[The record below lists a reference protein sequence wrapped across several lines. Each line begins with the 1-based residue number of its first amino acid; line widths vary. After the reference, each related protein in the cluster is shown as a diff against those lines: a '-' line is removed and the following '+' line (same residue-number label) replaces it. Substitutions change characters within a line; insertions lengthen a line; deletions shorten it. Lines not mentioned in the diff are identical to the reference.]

1 MGVAANMMDQQAFK
15 ELTRMLE
22 SFPQT
27 SGNPDLTVSAYE
39 LAVNGLSS
47 QAIIEA
53 CQRFVSGSVEGQSM
67 DFAPAPPRFGQE
79 ARRRQEEMGRKRSLP
94 LPRYFPGPLAP
105 FQVRQQKRLAEN
117 AHLPILFKDVSYDQ
131 WRQLSLAK
139 EIPTGATWC
148 SLGIVYGPAPKE
160 QTIIKG
166 GTE

>member
-1 MGVAANMMDQQAFK
+1 MDHQAFK

-94 LPRYFPGPLAP
+94 LPKYFPGPKAP
-105 FQVRQQKRLAEN
+105 FQVRQEKRRAEYADRPVIEAN
-117 AHLPILFKDVSYDQ
+117 VPLDRFIALSKAK
-131 WRQLSLAK
+131 QL
-139 EIPTGATWC
+139 PTGAIWVATM
-148 SLGIVYGPAPKE
+148 GILGPAHSAE
-160 QTIIKG
+160 RAA
-166 GTE
+166 

>member
-1 MGVAANMMDQQAFK
+1 MDQQAFK

-39 LAVNGLSS
+39 LAVHGLSS
-47 QAIIEA
+47 QAIIET

-94 LPRYFPGPLAP
+94 LPLYSPGPKAP
-105 FQVRQQKRLAEN
+105 FQVRQEKRRAEYADRPVIEAN
-117 AHLPILFKDVSYDQ
+117 VPLDRFIALSRAK
-131 WRQLSLAK
+131 QL
-139 EIPTGATWC
+139 PTGAIWVATM
-148 SLGIVYGPAPKE
+148 GILGPAHSAE
-160 QTIIKG
+160 RAA
-166 GTE
+166 